1 MAKILNAENAKIITA
16 TVTLRALTI
25 ERRQVTLSVFRQLI
39 EEPIV
44 DKDVL
49 YLRGVG
55 WGHVRYLI
63 DKPPDRAIH
72 LVWQKG
78 NELRRCIVER
88 YENRWTNAFTSQFNA
103 DIIFKYP
110 IKEGRQES
118 RKAFFCHDWWE
129 WKRKPLGR
137 YYDPPSDDPEI
148 NPPRYPTEQ
157 RSAYPGDSFFK
168 SPEYLA
174 YEVKQNEYN
183 AAYKAR
189 RERLVAH
196 QNAAMEDYRLQV
208 TESLQEEYDE
218 RCAWCDQ
225 YEALVAP
232 LFDLPQLFIA
242 A

>member
-49 YLRGVG
+49 RLSGVG

-63 DKPPDRAIH
+63 DQPPDRAIH

-88 YENRWTNAFTSQFNA
+88 YQNRWTQAYTNQFNA
-103 DIIFKYP
+103 DIIFKYA
-110 IKEGRQES
+110 IDNQGRQES

-137 YYDPPSDDPEI
+137 YYDPPSDDPDI
-148 NPPRYPTEQ
+148 SPPRYPACDRKT
-157 RSAYPGDSFFK
+157 
-168 SPEYLA
+168 PEYLA

-189 RERLVAH
+189 GERLVAH

-208 TESLQEEYDE
+208 TELLQEEYDE